1 MTPLLTPAIAP
12 PRVLSLSPRRAARYP
27 MSMAKKHDDPLY
39 TIARY
44 TTAQVA
50 AMLGVGQIAVQSAI
64 KRGTLESELVS
75 PRIRLVSQAAIDAYR
90 ANHLGQVGQ
99 PSRKKRRMKQKAEEL
114 KAAAAT
120 PSLSDVFAGAT
131 GTSDADDEKEA

>member
-1 MTPLLTPAIAP
+1 MTPLLTPAITP

-50 AMLGVGQIAVQSAI
+50 ALLGVGQIAVQSAI

-120 PSLSDVFAGAT
+120 PSLSDVSAGAT

>member
-12 PRVLSLSPRRAARYP
+12 PCVLSLSPRRAARYP

-120 PSLSDVFAGAT
+120 PSLSDVSAGAT